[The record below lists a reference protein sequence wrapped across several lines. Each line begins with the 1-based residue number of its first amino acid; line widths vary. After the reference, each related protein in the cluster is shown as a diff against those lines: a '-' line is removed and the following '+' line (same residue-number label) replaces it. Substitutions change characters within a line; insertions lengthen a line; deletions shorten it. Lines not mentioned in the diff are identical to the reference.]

1 MATFNPIITTYP
13 NDAIRV
19 TSASD
24 ISYETV
30 NASVGTGYYY
40 DFKSF
45 YQFSS
50 VLEQLLEPIYLLKFS
65 KQGDRNVYYMNN
77 TIDPYQGTSALSID
91 TEFLDYRFDSNN
103 AFIPRILGNTTLFYR
118 FDIHEF
124 SNEDLLTRGESNFGM
139 IDFYEDYEIDF

>member
-40 DFKSF
+40 DFQSF

-118 FDIHEF
+118 FDIHEL

-139 IDFYEDYEIDF
+139 IDFYEDY